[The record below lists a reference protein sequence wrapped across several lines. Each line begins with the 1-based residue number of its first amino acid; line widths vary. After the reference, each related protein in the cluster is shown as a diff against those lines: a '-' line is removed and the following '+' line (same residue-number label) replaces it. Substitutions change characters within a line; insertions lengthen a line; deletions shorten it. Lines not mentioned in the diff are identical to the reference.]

1 MKKKLVTILT
11 LGVITMSNLV
21 SYAANT
27 KVIGNG
33 VKTVYEMNECSP
45 LGAAEV
51 IEADSDPDVKDAKS
65 DNSESDAAEEAKVEK
80 AHEDN
85 VKHSESKL
93 GTSLGMFKLT
103 AYCPCKKCNGNNPP
117 VTRMGTPL
125 VPGQTIA
132 VDKRVIPLGTWIYLN
147 LPGKGWTKFRA
158 EDTGSSIKG
167 KRIDVLLP
175 KHSECYSATY
185 NSTVEVRLALA

>member
-1 MKKKLVTILT
+1 MKKLVTLLT
-11 LGVITMSNLV
+11 LGIITMSNLV
-21 SYAANT
+21 SYANT
-27 KVIGNG
+27 KVISSG
-33 VKTVYEMNECSP
+33 VTPVYKMEGMSP
-45 LGAAEV
+45 ANADET
-51 IEADSDPDVKDAKS
+51 IEADSDPDVKDVKT
-65 DNSESDAAEEAKVEK
+65 DNSESDAAEETKVEK
-80 AHEDN
+80 VHEDN
-85 VKHSESKL
+85 AKHSESKL

-132 VDKRVIPLGTWIYLN
+132 VDKRVIPLGTWVYLN

-175 KHSECYSATY
+175 RHSECYSATY